1 MEHLF
6 VGTDLVEIDRL
17 KQALDA
23 HGDRM
28 ARRLFTD
35 SEWTY
40 CQAQHRPEASLAARF
55 AAKEALRKIFG
66 QWGYG
71 DVVWR
76 ETEVSVG
83 PAGAPSVSLHGV
95 ARDRARDHEFALS
108 LSHTERYAQAFC
120 IAWHRGQNA

>member
-6 VGTDLVEIDRL
+6 VGTDLVEIGRL

-76 ETEVSVG
+76 ETEVAVG
-83 PAGAPSVSLHGV
+83 PTGAPSVALHGT
-95 ARDRARDHEFALS
+95 ARDRASQHEFALS
-108 LSHTERYAQAFC
+108 LSHTDHYAQAFC
-120 IAWHRGQNA
+120 IAWHRGPDV